1 MFSATQPDH
10 SAQLCAN
17 DQHRVLRA
25 FPRVHCRS
33 TGEIAAPFSG
43 RFRPDVK
50 MKRRETPMHSETRER
65 VERIRAKAL
74 AGKASVSDLNAQITD
89 AYVKQLLKLASNWF
103 DDVEVFW
110 IGTLQRD
117 RMPPRSLAEE
127 SRWLDQAEFFLESI
141 ARPQLKAVQDMVAKF
156 GPNLQSI
163 G

>member
-1 MFSATQPDH
+1 
-10 SAQLCAN
+10 
-17 DQHRVLRA
+17 
-25 FPRVHCRS
+25 
-33 TGEIAAPFSG
+33 
-43 RFRPDVK
+43 
-50 MKRRETPMHSETRER
+50 MHSETRER